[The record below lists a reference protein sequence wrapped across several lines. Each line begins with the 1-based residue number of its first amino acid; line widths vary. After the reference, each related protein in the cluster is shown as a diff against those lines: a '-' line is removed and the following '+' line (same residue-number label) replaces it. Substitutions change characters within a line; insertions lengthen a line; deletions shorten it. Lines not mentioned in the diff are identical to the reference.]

1 MQKIAFFSTG
11 QKRILDRGI
20 NDDFLLEF
28 KFSHNSFLS
37 FEAAHIIIEESHAFR
52 IDSWVQFVSHID
64 VGEGKDV
71 LNPCMKPFE
80 QGDSGVDE
88 NASVLINEG
97 INDQSFDDFMLVG
110 HFIVVVF
117 VSLIEYRDDLL
128 EFLYGV

>member
-1 MQKIAFFSTG
+1 
-11 QKRILDRGI
+11 
-20 NDDFLLEF
+20 
-28 KFSHNSFLS
+28 
-37 FEAAHIIIEESHAFR
+37 
-52 IDSWVQFVSHID
+52 
-64 VGEGKDV
+64 
-71 LNPCMKPFE
+71 MKPFE